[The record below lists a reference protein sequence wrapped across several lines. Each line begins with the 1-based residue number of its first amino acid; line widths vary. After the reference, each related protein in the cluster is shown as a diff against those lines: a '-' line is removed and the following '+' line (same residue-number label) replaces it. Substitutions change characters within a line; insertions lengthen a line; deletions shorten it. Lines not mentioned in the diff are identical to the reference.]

1 MFHKDD
7 PFTEAEREINKNMV
21 RVMSNQTNDLQEW
34 FSRRPQWLQIA
45 AEQLLQQS
53 EPTATEQDIS
63 ELATLCQQEADG
75 NLSKTTR
82 SFPASAFS
90 QGAAGTLRLCSISD
104 VEGVNALAPKKPLE
118 FGKSNITVVYGSNG
132 SGKSGYVRLLKHV
145 CGARDSGTLLCNV
158 YKSDSTIQ
166 KACISF
172 EQNGAEK
179 SHTWS
184 GQGICDE
191 LNSVDIFD
199 TSFGKVFASSE
210 EEVSY
215 EAPVLSFFSSLIL
228 TSEKVASALDAET
241 NRHQSKKP
249 NIPAEKKVTPE
260 GIWYEAISAKTT
272 TQDIDKHC
280 AFSSAD
286 DTEMQTLQQRLAEQA
301 PAEKARQLRKQKRHI
316 DTLVQDAQKYLEQL
330 SGENYRR
337 IIAAKKKSIL
347 KKTAADTAAQK
358 VFSGSEL
365 EGIGSDVWKEL
376 WEAARNYSVSAA
388 YKEAEYPNVTDGS
401 RCVLCHQTLSQEA
414 KERLASFEN
423 FVKGEMQKA
432 ASDAAKE
439 YETASQTVETLPTS
453 EALKT
458 RIDAAGIP
466 QDEVASQVTDF
477 FAQLQAR
484 KDLLPEIDSE
494 EAIPDP
500 LLSPKWIEEANAQS
514 KSLDEL
520 AAKYDEDAES
530 DNQEEIK
537 RKLNSLQARKWL
549 SEHHAAIK
557 EEVDRLKL
565 VNQIQEA
572 RKLANTNA
580 LSKKK
585 GVLAEALITEAFV
598 QRFNAELKALG
609 ASQVKVELVKSKV
622 SKGRVL
628 HKLQL
633 RGASQN
639 GLADVLSEGENRI
652 VSIAAFLADVTGKSN
667 QAPFIFDD
675 PISSLDQSY
684 EEAVVQRLI
693 ELSHDKQVIVFTHRL
708 SLLGTVRHFAEKKSI
723 KPNVVS
729 IRSTGWGTGEPA
741 PIPLSQSDI
750 KTALNTLMN
759 QRYQDAKKASEN
771 GEFEHAE
778 ILLKSICSDF
788 RTLVERSIE
797 NDLLCGIVQRFQRP
811 VQTLKLK
818 GLAKLRGT
826 DCELL
831 DSLMT
836 KYSGFEHSQPA
847 ESPIELPK
855 PDELLDDMKK
865 LKSWREEYAKRMK

>member
-1 MFHKDD
+1 MANIIDNLTK
-7 PFTEAEREINKNMV
+7 
-21 RVMSNQTNDLQEW
+21 W
-34 FSRRPQWLQIA
+34 FSERPQWLQIA
-45 AEQLLQQS
+45 ATRLLQQS
-53 EPTATEQDIS
+53 ELNDKDVS
-63 ELATLCQQEADG
+63 ELANLCQQEADG
-75 NLSKTTR
+75 KLPKTTC
-82 SFPASAFS
+82 SFPGAAFS
-90 QGAAGTLRLCSISD
+90 QGAAGSLRLCSISEI
-104 VEGVNALAPKKPLE
+104 EGVNALAPKKPLE
-118 FGKSNITVVYGSNG
+118 FGKGNITIVYGNNG

-145 CGARDSGTLLCNV
+145 CGARETGILHRNV
-158 YKSDSTIQ
+158 YKPGSVAQ

-172 EQNGAEK
+172 EQDGVPK
-179 SHTWS
+179 THSWS

-191 LNSVDIFD
+191 LSSVDIFD
-199 TSFGKVFASSE
+199 TSFGKVFVSSE
-210 EEVSY
+210 DEVSY
-215 EAPVLSFFSSLIL
+215 EPPVLSFFSSLTL
-228 TSEKVASALDAET
+228 ACEKVASALDSQAS
-241 NRHQSKKP
+241 RHQSKKP
-249 NIPAEKKVTPE
+249 NIPPDKKVTPE
-260 GIWYEAISAKTT
+260 GVWYEAISAKTT

-286 DTEMQTLQQRLAEQA
+286 DTEVQTLQERLTEQA
-301 PAEKARQLRKQKRHI
+301 PAEKARQLRKQKQHI

-330 SGENYRR
+330 SDENYRR
-337 IIAAKKKSIL
+337 IISAKKKSIL

-423 FVKGEMQKA
+423 FVKGEMEKA
-432 ASDAAKE
+432 ASDAVNE
-439 YETASQTVETLPTS
+439 YETASQTIEALPTS
-453 EALKT
+453 EAVKT
-458 RIDAAGIP
+458 RLDAAGIP
-466 QDEVASQVTDF
+466 QDEVASQVADF
-477 FAQLQAR
+477 FAQLHAR

-500 LLSPKWIEEANAQS
+500 LLSPKWIESANAQS

-520 AAKYDEDAES
+520 AAKYDEDAKS
-530 DNQEEIK
+530 DNREEIK
-537 RKLNSLQARKWL
+537 QKLSNLQARKWL
-549 SEHHAAIK
+549 SEHRAAID
-557 EEVDRLKL
+557 EEVARLKL
-565 VNQIQEA
+565 LHKIQEA
-572 RKLANTNA
+572 KKSTNTRA
-580 LSKKK
+580 LSQKK
-585 GVLAEALITEAFV
+585 GELAEALITDAFV
-598 QRFNAELKALG
+598 QRFNSELKALG
-609 ASQVKVELVKSKV
+609 ASQVKVELVRSKV

-633 RGASQN
+633 RGGSQK

-693 ELSHDKQVIVFTHRL
+693 ELSQDKQVIVFTHRL
-708 SLLGTVRHFAEKKSI
+708 SLLGTVRHFAEKKTI
-723 KPNVVS
+723 KPDVVS
-729 IRSTGWGTGEPA
+729 IRSADWGTGEPA

-750 KTALNTLMN
+750 KSALNTLMN

-771 GEFEHAE
+771 GEFEYAE

-797 NDLLCGIVQRFQRP
+797 NDLLCGVVQRFQRP
-811 VQTLKLK
+811 VHTLKLK
-818 GLAKLRGT
+818 ELAKLKDT
-826 DCELL
+826 DCNLL

-836 KYSGFEHSQPA
+836 KYSGFEHSQPT
-847 ESPIELPK
+847 ESPVELPN
-855 PDELLDDMKK
+855 PDDLLADMAS
-865 LKSWREEYAKRMK
+865 LKIWREDYAKRTA